1 VAESQISPVT
11 ARAGGYMAQ
20 SGPPILGIQLLMGD
34 KTPIMI
40 ANVLAMFQEGVLEP
54 IELFAR
60 AM

>member
-1 VAESQISPVT
+1 VT